1 MFKIKLTIRQKIT
14 LGFSTLTVLL
24 IAASSFFYYSLG
36 QIAQANNKVKTI
48 ATPIQD
54 QSRTLQIQLLKMVKL
69 GALAYTQTTKAAI
82 NQSQK
87 NFANLQNEYQ
97 KTTDELTNKVADQ
110 PQMRQTLIDT
120 QTSYHAYLATTEKMF
135 DAELSAI
142 SAEQNFNELVKQVEQ
157 WRNSA
162 STAMLDLETLDA
174 NGQDRLLEEVIGT
187 GIRIDDL
194 LFTLA
199 SSLKG
204 LAQINQVEALNAHQG
219 DMQFLLG
226 NIRTNFEYLIQQAA
240 DLPANE
246 LIDGFNSSLNQ
257 LHSAL
262 DTPGT
267 LYQLQLA
274 KLEQKNLAQ
283 QAYFNAEE
291 HFNKNY
297 LGLDKLNEQ
306 ANVRFDNLQLAA
318 QNSIT
323 RGETLAIVIALVC
336 IVLASFIAYFTAKA
350 MLGPLTLVNRALA
363 NIAAGDLSQ
372 RFKQR
377 SNDEF
382 GNLIAN
388 INKLSDD
395 LTQLLQVI
403 EKNALTLNQSAQES
417 RDQSLEISQAAKSQI
432 TRIESAKM
440 LAEKIYHSSETVYN
454 EANISAEHVS
464 AASKSSHEVRN
475 IANGNL
481 ERINSLSERLNTA
494 VSTMIRLTK
503 HSSDIGSILETIGS
517 IAEQTNLLALNAAI
531 EAARAGENGRG
542 FAVVADEV
550 RSLAARTQAS
560 TAEIHVMISNLQQ
573 ETQAAEAAID
583 QGQQAANLCVG
594 QSNELND
601 AIVQIESALS
611 TIDQM
616 SKSITAASKQQVDF
630 SAEISDTM
638 QMTEQAAQSNAEQAL
653 SMTQSSSEVSEL
665 ADSLSSSV
673 KRFKL

>member
-1 MFKIKLTIRQKIT
+1 MFKLKLTIRQKIT

-69 GALAYTQTTKAAI
+69 GALAYTQTTKTAI

-350 MLGPLTLVNRALA
+350 MLSPLTLVNRALA

>member
-1 MFKIKLTIRQKIT
+1 MFKLKLTIRQKIT

>member
-1 MFKIKLTIRQKIT
+1 
-14 LGFSTLTVLL
+14 
-24 IAASSFFYYSLG
+24 
-36 QIAQANNKVKTI
+36 
-48 ATPIQD
+48 
-54 QSRTLQIQLLKMVKL
+54 
-69 GALAYTQTTKAAI
+69 
-82 NQSQK
+82 
-87 NFANLQNEYQ
+87 
-97 KTTDELTNKVADQ
+97 
-110 PQMRQTLIDT
+110 
-120 QTSYHAYLATTEKMF
+120 
-135 DAELSAI
+135 
-142 SAEQNFNELVKQVEQ
+142 
-157 WRNSA
+157 
-162 STAMLDLETLDA
+162 
-174 NGQDRLLEEVIGT
+174 
-187 GIRIDDL
+187 
-194 LFTLA
+194 
-199 SSLKG
+199 
-204 LAQINQVEALNAHQG
+204 
-219 DMQFLLG
+219 MQFLLG

-454 EANISAEHVS
+454 EANTSAEHVS

>member
-69 GALAYTQTTKAAI
+69 GALAYTQTTKTAI

>member
-1 MFKIKLTIRQKIT
+1 MFKLKLTIRQKIT

-246 LIDGFNSSLNQ
+246 LIDGFNSSFNQ